1 MFSDFPGAALRF
13 KMPKPPPKL
22 RDSWGFSRSDPVWRS
37 FQVLSPLCQHAT
49 GSAQMP
55 KPPTAAERPHSAR
68 SDQEMR
74 RRFHFPVALSSPIDH
89 RPALSVVVK
98 IKNMQQGGL
107 IARWDRAF
115 VRMKALLDLYRDVVL
130 ITKDSK
136 PFPFVSSSF

>member
-37 FQVLSPLCQHAT
+37 FQVLSPVPACYWLSPDAK
-49 GSAQMP
+49 A
-55 KPPTAAERPHSAR
+55 PHSSRATPLGPAR
-68 SDQEMR
+68 SR
-74 RRFHFPVALSSPIDH
+74 NATPISLPCGSLFSYRSSPSAVC
-89 RPALSVVVK
+89 RCEN
-98 IKNMQQGGL
+98 KNMQQGGL